1 MSAGTNTRSERISLD
16 DLGVDLQRLALAPEA
31 AYRLTRPQREQRL
44 DELLEEAEVIL
55 CLAIT
60 RMVHAAPHA
69 GARRKGRGY
78 ELAGVVGL
86 CSGGNDSTVCC
97 DIVRRM
103 GLLTHLAHA
112 NTGVGVEETRQHV
125 RDLAAS
131 WALPLLERKSH
142 RPQDSY
148 EALVMSQG
156 FPGYGRHRIV
166 QQRLKGHALELV
178 RNELVGMPTRERV
191 VFVAGRRR
199 TESEQRTDV
208 PELERVGSVVWI
220 SPLVNFTKADL
231 TTYRLRYP
239 EVPRN
244 EVADLL
250 HHSAEC
256 LCGCYARPGERQ
268 ETEALYPRAFDQ
280 VRELERRL
288 AGPEGAHLP
297 PHVRTWGWSNDPAVV
312 KPPRANR
319 KRRAKASAMDLCDA
333 CETRGPHDHQEDT
346 LALAGTVT

>member
-1 MSAGTNTRSERISLD
+1 MSAGTNTRAERISLD
-16 DLGVDLQRLALAPEA
+16 DLGVDLQRLAMAPED
-31 AYRLTRPQREQRL
+31 AYRLTATQRGHRL
-44 DELLEEAEVIL
+44 DALLEEAETIL

-69 GARRKGRGY
+69 GRQRKGRGY
-78 ELAGVVGL
+78 QLAGVVGL

-112 NTGVGVEETRQHV
+112 NTGVGVEDTRQYV
-125 RDLAAS
+125 RDLATG
-131 WALPLLERKSH
+131 WQVPLLERRAH

-148 EALVMSQG
+148 ESLVMAHG

-166 QQRLKGHALELV
+166 QQKLKGHALELV
-178 RNELVGMPTRERV
+178 RNELVAMPTRQRV

-199 TESEQRTDV
+199 TESQQRTQV
-208 PELERVGSVVWI
+208 PELERIGSVVWI

-231 TTYRLRYP
+231 TTYRLRHP

-250 HHSAEC
+250 HMSAEC
-256 LCGCYARPGERQ
+256 LCGCYARPGER
-268 ETEALYPRAFDQ
+268 EEVGALYPRAFDL
-280 VRELERRL
+280 VADLEARL
-288 AGPEGAHLP
+288 AGPEGDHLP
-297 PHVRTWGWSNDPAVV
+297 PHVKTWGWSNDPAVV

-319 KRRAKASAMDLCDA
+319 RRKAKASAMDLCDA
-333 CETRGPHDHQEDT
+333 CETRGPHDHQED
-346 LALAGTVT
+346 AIAV